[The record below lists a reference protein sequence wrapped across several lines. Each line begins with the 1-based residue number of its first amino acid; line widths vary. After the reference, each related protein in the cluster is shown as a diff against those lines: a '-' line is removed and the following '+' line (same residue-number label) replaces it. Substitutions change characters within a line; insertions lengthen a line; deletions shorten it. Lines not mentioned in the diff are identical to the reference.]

1 MSFREQLSGLIAEGK
16 QQAAEAL
23 LDTLDRTLA
32 QNAEDIKALKANV
45 RAKDGL
51 KPEDFAALEKERD
64 EAIAKN
70 TEAAKILKTLT
81 KERDDATNKAQAES
95 AANHRLLVDNGLT
108 DALNRAG
115 IRKEF
120 LPAARALLKEQGIIS
135 VEAEGD
141 VRRAVAKTADGK
153 AVPLEEYVTKH
164 FALSDEGKAFI
175 PAEGNSGGGSG
186 GPARQGGT
194 SKTMSMAEHQAL
206 DPKDQAR
213 FFADGGSLVN

>member
-1 MSFREQLSGLIAEGK
+1 MAEHDDFETQLEAMRAKNKELLDK
-16 QQAAEAL
+16 LAEA
-23 LDTLDRTLA
+23 
-32 QNAEDIKALKANV
+32 KASLREKE
-45 RAKDGL
+45 GI
-51 KPEDFAALEKERD
+51 KPEDFARLEKDLADERAKAA
-64 EAIAKN
+64 EASG
-70 TEAAKILKTLT
+70 ILKKLT

-95 AANHRLLVDNGLT
+95 AANHKLLVDNGLT

-141 VRRAVAKTADGK
+141 MRRAVAKMADGK
-153 AVPLEEYVTKH
+153 SVALEDYVTKH
-164 FALSDEGKAFI
+164 FALSEEGKAFI

-194 SKTMSMAEHQAL
+194 AKTISMAEHQAL
-206 DPKDQAR
+206 SAQDQAR